1 MHLVVLS
8 YKPCWEDPTSPSGF
22 ATDGGFP
29 FQMAALSELFERTTL
44 VLPQRRTERPPGT
57 TPLDGRSLSVRAFP
71 EPPGSGARRKLA
83 LLVRLPT
90 LLPRLWREVGRGD
103 AVHAVVPGDVGSLA
117 IPLAL
122 LRRKPLFVRH
132 CGTWGDRGSVAD
144 RILWRVLVRIAGGRR
159 SGGRRSG
166 GKRVVLSTGGGGR
179 PEPRNPAIR
188 SVFATTLTA
197 AEVAARPPREP
208 WRPGRPLRLASV
220 GRLTRGKNTRTTI
233 QALAALRREGT
244 EAVLDVLGDGPELA
258 ALRALV
264 AELGL
269 GEAVTFCG
277 NVGHGEVL
285 EKLDQSDVL
294 VFPTRVAEG
303 FPKVVVEAMAC
314 GAVVVATPV
323 SAVPALLG
331 DGCGVLLEDTTPEA
345 VTAALRRLA
354 GTPEEMAAMSEA
366 GRRRAASYTLEAWR
380 DAIGVHLR
388 EAWGR

>member
-8 YKPCWEDPTSPSGF
+8 YKPCWEDPASPSGF

-44 VLPQRRTERPPGT
+44 VLPRRRSEKPAGT
-57 TPLDGRSLSVRAFP
+57 TPLDGRSLEVRTFP
-71 EPPGSGARRKLA
+71 EPPGSDARRKLA
-83 LLVRLPT
+83 LLVRLPF

-122 LRRKPLFVRH
+122 LRRRPLFVRH

-144 RILWRVLVRIAGGRR
+144 RILWRVLVRIG
-159 SGGRRSG
+159 G
-166 GKRVVLSTGGGGR
+166 GKRVVLATGGGET

-188 SVFATTLTA
+188 SIFATTLTA
-197 AEVAARPPREP
+197 AELAARPPREP

-220 GRLTRGKNTRTTI
+220 GRLTPGKNTRTTI
-233 QALAALRREGT
+233 QALAALGDEGI
-244 EAVLDVLGDGPELA
+244 EAVLEVLGDGPELP
-258 ALRALV
+258 ALRRLA
-264 AELGL
+264 ADLGL
-269 GEAVTFCG
+269 EDVVTFRG
-277 NVGHGEVL
+277 NVGHGDVL
-285 EKLDQSDVL
+285 ETLDRTEVL

-323 SAVPALLG
+323 SAVPVLLG
-331 DGCGVLLEDTTPEA
+331 DGAGVLLDGTTPEA
-345 VTAALRRLA
+345 VAAALRRLA
-354 GTPEEMAAMSEA
+354 AAPEEMAATSEA

-380 DAIGVHLR
+380 DEIGRRLR
-388 EAWGR
+388 EAWGYKR